1 MSVSLRSPKLDDT
14 RAWPI
19 IHPTADVSPSAQIGA
34 GTFIWHR
41 AHVREGAMMGA
52 NCVVGKDVYIDF
64 GVKIGDNVKIQNGA
78 LLYHGVT
85 VEAGVFIGPQV
96 CLTNDRTPRAI
107 TANGMLKAASDWSVS
122 PTYIKYGASLG
133 AGAIVL
139 AGLTIGRF
147 AMVGAGAV
155 VTHDVPDF
163 GMVVG
168 VPARLIGYVCACGQ
182 RLTLEDGVGRCP
194 ICNVHYQIEE
204 PVEAQT
210 L

>member
-1 MSVSLRSPKLDDT
+1 
-14 RAWPI
+14 
-19 IHPTADVSPSAQIGA
+19 VSPSAKIGA

-41 AHVREGAMMGA
+41 AHVREGAALGA

-64 GVKIGDNVKIQNGA
+64 DVHIGENVKIQNGA

-85 VEAGVFIGPQV
+85 VEDGVFIGPQV

-107 TANGMLKAASDWSVS
+107 TINGTLKSAADWSVS
-122 PTYIKYGASLG
+122 PTLIKYGASLG
-133 AGAIVL
+133 AGAIVM

-163 GMVVG
+163 GLVAG

-182 RLTLEDGVGRCP
+182 RLQIDGEIGRCP
-194 ICNVHYQIEE
+194 VCDVHYQI
-204 PVEAQT
+204 PHIA
-210 L
+210 